1 MDYIKINFS
10 PFEVDALLEF
20 LKDYT
25 NKDNL
30 SIYEGAL
37 PRHLYLAFMKL
48 LKAKEQWNEAMEYT
62 E

>member
-1 MDYIKINFS
+1 MDCIKIYFS
-10 PFEVDALLEF
+10 PFEVEALIEF

-25 NKDNL
+25 NRENL

-48 LKAKEQWNEAMEYT
+48 LKSKEQWNEAMKYSE
-62 E
+62 